1 MIYRSP
7 SETDYPGM
15 QALDLE
21 LARLENSTFDSL
33 NSKDRA
39 AALRSS
45 LPALLFYARSEHSF
59 VAVDASSLT
68 DEQPSTVYGF
78 VLAQSVWM
86 GDKAIVWVS
95 SLKVHPDA
103 PPGCLPGLLHCVTK
117 SAFDGAVYELHLIAD
132 THLEVIATREGY
144 RESKAKHMIRLLG
157 SRSEL

>member
-1 MIYRSP
+1 MIYRAP
-7 SETDYPGM
+7 SEADYPGM

-21 LARLENSTFDSL
+21 LLRLEQPQFDTLSQ
-33 NSKDRA
+33 KDRA

-59 VAVDASSLT
+59 VAVDASSLI

-86 GDKAIVWVS
+86 GDKAIVWIS
-95 SLKVHPDA
+95 TMRVHPDA

-117 SAFDGAVYELHLIAD
+117 SAFDGAVYELHVVAD
-132 THLEVIATREGY
+132 THLEVIAIREGY
-144 RESKAKHMIRLLG
+144 KGIRAKHMVRLLG
-157 SRSEL
+157 SRTEL